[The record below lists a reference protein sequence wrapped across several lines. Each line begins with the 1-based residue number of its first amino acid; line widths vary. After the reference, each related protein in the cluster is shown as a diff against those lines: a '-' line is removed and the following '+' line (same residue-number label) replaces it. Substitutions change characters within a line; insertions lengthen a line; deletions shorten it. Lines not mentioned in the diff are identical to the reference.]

1 MTKAKFL
8 RTVAIVIACL
18 AASGV
23 YSQNHSKI
31 GSEPHYCEEYLVYK
45 KTLQSK
51 IWWSGKH
58 MRAENNPGVV
68 DAYGLT
74 NDKRTIYIYRA
85 DSARFYCIWPDEKRM
100 MVFNPEQMNTNSL
113 VGLNIETSNVQTKEM
128 VGIEEVD
135 GKKCQ
140 HWSITT
146 KSKLQVMGQEGS
158 ETSCYDYWYYE
169 PWKMPIQEKNG
180 CGFIEPLI
188 TLNVKFGPQPDEL
201 FVIPTD
207 YQVMALPTGGLM
219 EMLTGKGKAENQQD
233 VDAFQTEAQNA
244 LDALNQQMKD
254 YEKNT
259 EGKSDAEKIQE
270 ALKLLGGSRQ
280 QQK

>member
-1 MTKAKFL
+1 MKKFL
-8 RTVAIVIACL
+8 FLRNVVIAIACL
-18 AASGV
+18 AVVNGA
-23 YSQNHSKI
+23 YAQDHSKR
-31 GSEPHYCEEYLVYK
+31 GSAPHYCEEYLLYK
-45 KTLQSK
+45 RTLQSK
-51 IWWSGKH
+51 IWWSGQN
-58 MRAENNPGVV
+58 MRSENNPGVV
-68 DAYGLT
+68 DAYGLK

-85 DSARFYCIWPDEKRM
+85 DSAKFYCIWPDEKKM
-100 MVFNPEQMNTNSL
+100 MVFNPEQINTNSF

-188 TLNVKFGPQPDEL
+188 TLNVQFGPQPDEL
-201 FVIPTD
+201 FAIPKD
-207 YQVMALPTGGLM
+207 YQVMVLPTGGLM
-219 EMLTGKGKAENQQD
+219 EMITGKGKAENQKD
-233 VDAFQTEAQNA
+233 VDNAQQEVQKGMNEI
-244 LDALNQQMKD
+244 NKKMED
-254 YEKNT
+254 YKKNT
-259 EGKSDAEKIQE
+259 EGKSDAEKLQE
-270 ALKLLGGSRQ
+270 ALKMLGGST
-280 QQK
+280 KKK

>member
-1 MTKAKFL
+1 M
-8 RTVAIVIACL
+8 AIVFVGL
-18 AASGV
+18 AATNGV
-23 YSQNHSKI
+23 YSQDHSKR
-31 GSEPHYCEEYLVYK
+31 GSAPHYCEEYLLYK

-51 IWWSGKH
+51 IWWSGQN

-68 DAYGLT
+68 DAYGLK

-85 DSARFYCIWPDEKRM
+85 DSAKFYCIWPDEKKI

-113 VGLNIETSNVQTKEM
+113 VGLNIETSNNQTKEFI
-128 VGIEEVD
+128 GIEEVD

-140 HWSITT
+140 HWSVTT
-146 KSKLQVMGQEGS
+146 KSTMEFMGQEGN

-188 TLNVKFGPQPDEL
+188 TLNVQFGPQPDEL
-201 FVIPTD
+201 FEIPTD
-207 YQVMALPTGGLM
+207 YQVTALPTGGLM
-219 EMLTGKGKAENQQD
+219 EMITGKGKAENQQN
-233 VDAFQTEAQNA
+233 VDKAQQEVQKGMN
-244 LDALNQQMKD
+244 DINQMMED
-254 YEKNT
+254 YQKNT

-270 ALKLLGGSRQ
+270 ALKLLGGAA
-280 QQK
+280 KKK